1 MKQNLLFNQAS
12 ALGKRLAMVLTLLL
26 IVGVGQAWGATY
38 TLDQASLTTSKSAYQ
53 TSDYTHTAT
62 DGSKWVLNGYGII
75 TTSPKHIQL
84 GKASKNYIKT
94 PTCSGNITKV
104 SITFAKACSYY
115 VAIWDMDGNK
125 ASSTVANKPVA
136 NSTTTFT
143 ISGEH
148 KQLQVIATR
157 TTDGTSITTLNAA
170 AYISSITITY
180 ETAASY
186 TVTYNANGGSG
197 TMSNSTG
204 SSIEIKECT
213 FTAPECKQFTSWN
226 TAANGSGTSYAPNA
240 TVATNLTLYAQ
251 WENLPSYTVKLMDNN
266 EVLTSSCNTPI
277 SLPNRKGCDGYE
289 FVGWTKSWSVA
300 QTTWTTTAPTI
311 ISAGSYTPTA
321 NVNLYP
327 VYTKTETTQGT
338 PTTTSKTYTHTITA
352 KTWSA
357 NGAQTLNNVSW
368 TLTNDGNYYGY
379 DGTKGQQVGSG
390 SSPAKSMTLT
400 TSGFSSATKI
410 TAVRISTS
418 GASSISG
425 SVGVTVGSTAF
436 KSGTATTKSLS
447 STNTE
452 YEFTGSSSGNVTIS
466 WSQTSSKAIYFKAIE
481 VDYQTTTGGGNTTT
495 TYYISVPDCTT
506 ETAVYLIPKNSNFWI
521 AYPRRIFGLSS
532 ARVLPCR
539 SFAYHSITNSH
550 IKPPPTPILIK
561 RHTFMYGVVT
571 RW

>member
-1 MKQNLLFNQAS
+1 MMTNLLSSSVA
-12 ALGKRLAMVLTLLL
+12 RLRFLLMML
-26 IVGVGQAWGATY
+26 VMMFATTNAWGATY
-38 TLDQASLTTSKSAYQ
+38 TLDQTSLTTSKSAYQ
-53 TSDYTHTAT
+53 TSDYMHTAT

-125 ASSTVANKPVA
+125 ASSTVANKPAA

-148 KQLQVIATR
+148 KQLQVIATK
-157 TTDGTSITTLNAA
+157 TTDGTSITSSNAA

-204 SSIEIKECT
+204 SSIKIKECT

-277 SLPNRKGCDGYE
+277 SLPDRNCDGYT
-289 FVGWTKSWSVA
+289 FVGWTKTWTEE
-300 QTTWTTTAPTI
+300 QEEWTTTAPDI
-311 ISAGSYTPTA
+311 IEAGSYTPTA
-321 NVNLYP
+321 NESLYP
-327 VYTKTETTQGT
+327 VYTKTEGGGSE
-338 PTTTSKTYTHTITA
+338 PTAY
-352 KTWSA
+352 SA
-357 NGAQTLNNVSW
+357 G
-368 TLTNDGNYYGY
+368 D
-379 DGTKGQQVGSG
+379 VGSFIIASNVG
-390 SSPAKSMTLT
+390 NKWYAIPENPTLSSN
-400 TSGFSSATKI
+400 KI
-410 TAVRISTS
+410 TGVEITVSQTAGGVNYVSMANAEGYTWTIADATNGQTISDGSKYIYHSNGGASGTNLTYGNSTS
-418 GASSISG
+418 YTWKIEKENNGLTFKGMNGSTTNSRGLLFNG
-425 SVGVTVGSTAF
+425 SVFGGYALSNEDA
-436 KSGTATTKSLS
+436 SGYYRIQVLP
-447 STNTE
+447 
-452 YEFTGSSSGNVTIS
+452 I
-466 WSQTSSKAIYFKAIE
+466 
-481 VDYQTTTGGGNTTT
+481 GGGST

-506 ETAVYLIPKNSNFWI
+506 ETSRYL
-521 AYPRRIFGLSS
+521 
-532 ARVLPCR
+532 
-539 SFAYHSITNSH
+539 
-550 IKPPPTPILIK
+550 TP
-561 RHTFMYGVVT
+561 
-571 RW
+571 

>member
-1 MKQNLLFNQAS
+1 MMTNLLFSQAN
-12 ALGKRLAMVLTLLL
+12 ALGKRLVMVLTMLL
-26 IVGVGQAWGATY
+26 IVGIGQVWGATY

-125 ASSTVANKPVA
+125 ASSTVANKPTA

-157 TTDGTSITTLNAA
+157 TTDGTSITTSNAA

-226 TAANGSGTSYAPNA
+226 TAANGSGTSYAPTA
-240 TVATNLTLYAQ
+240 TVTTNLTLYAQ
-251 WENLPSYTVKLMDNN
+251 WGDLPSYTVKLMDNN

-277 SLPNRKGCDGYE
+277 TLPSRDGCDGYE

-300 QTTWTTTAPTI
+300 QTTWTTTAPNI
-311 ISAGSYTPTA
+311 IPDGSYTPTD
-321 NVNLYP
+321 NESLYP
-327 VYTKTETTQGT
+327 VYTKIEGGGSE
-338 PTTTSKTYTHTITA
+338 PTAY
-352 KTWSA
+352 SA
-357 NGAQTLNNVSW
+357 G
-368 TLTNDGNYYGY
+368 D
-379 DGTKGQQVGSG
+379 VGSFIIASNVGNKWYAIPENPTLSSGKITGVEITVSQTAGGVKYVSTANAEGYTWTIADATNGQTISDGSKYIYHSNGG
-390 SSPAKSMTLT
+390 SSGTNLAYGTNTSYTWKIEKENNGLT
-400 TSGFSSATKI
+400 FEGM
-410 TAVRISTS
+410 
-418 GASSISG
+418 SG
-425 SVGVTVGSTAF
+425 STTNSRGLLFNGSVFGGYALSNEDQ
-436 KSGTATTKSLS
+436 SGYYRIQVLP
-447 STNTE
+447 
-452 YEFTGSSSGNVTIS
+452 I
-466 WSQTSSKAIYFKAIE
+466 
-481 VDYQTTTGGGNTTT
+481 GGGST

-506 ETAVYLIPKNSNFWI
+506 ETSRYLTPKHRGGS
-521 AYPRRIFGLSS
+521 GG
-532 ARVLPCR
+532 
-539 SFAYHSITNSH
+539 T
-550 IKPPPTPILIK
+550 
-561 RHTFMYGVVT
+561 
-571 RW
+571 

>member
-12 ALGKRLAMVLTLLL
+12 ALGKRLAMVLTMLL
-26 IVGVGQAWGATY
+26 IVGIGHAWGATY
-38 TLDQASLTTSKSAYQ
+38 TLDQASLTTSKNAYQ

-115 VAIWDMDGNK
+115 VAIWDMNNDK
-125 ASSTVANKPVA
+125 ASSTVANKPTA

-157 TTDGTSITTLNAA
+157 TTDGTNITGSNAA

-204 SSIEIKECT
+204 SSIKIKECT

-251 WENLPSYTVKLMDNN
+251 WEDLPLYTVKLMDNN

-277 SLPNRKGCDGYE
+277 TLPSRDGCDGYE

-311 ISAGSYTPTA
+311 ISNGSYTPTA
-321 NVNLYP
+321 NESLYP
-327 VYTKTETTQGT
+327 VYTKTEGGGSEPTAYSAGDEGDFVIASYNTSNSKWYAIPET
-338 PTTTSKTYTHTITA
+338 PTLSSSKIAGVEITVSQTAGGVNYVSTANAEGYTWTIADAT
-352 KTWSA
+352 
-357 NGAQTLNNVSW
+357 NGQTIS
-368 TLTNDGNYYGY
+368 
-379 DGTKGQQVGSG
+379 DGTKYIYHSNG
-390 SSPAKSMTLT
+390 
-400 TSGFSSATKI
+400 
-410 TAVRISTS
+410 
-418 GASSISG
+418 GASGTNLAYGTSTAYTWKIEKENNGLTFKGMNASTTNSRGLLFNG
-425 SVGVTVGSTAF
+425 SVFGGYALSHEDA
-436 KSGTATTKSLS
+436 SGYYRIQVLP
-447 STNTE
+447 
-452 YEFTGSSSGNVTIS
+452 I
-466 WSQTSSKAIYFKAIE
+466 
-481 VDYQTTTGGGNTTT
+481 GGGST
-495 TYYISVPDCTT
+495 TYYISVPDCIT
-506 ETAVYLIPKNSNFWI
+506 ETAVSVLPKIMKFWQS
-521 AYPRRIFGLSS
+521 IFGVSS
-532 ARVLPCR
+532 
-539 SFAYHSITNSH
+539 
-550 IKPPPTPILIK
+550 
-561 RHTFMYGVVT
+561 G
-571 RW
+571 